1 MEGSYLVRSNMARNT
16 NINGLASLL
25 NAYSQKMQ
33 TEVKEIVEYHTG
45 EIETAAIRDAPGPG
59 DPIKT
64 QHGNIRQDQIA
75 DKRRG
80 NFVAISQAI
89 GYTIDTSGYKGTVY
103 VERSAG
109 EIAAYCEFGTG
120 QSAASYLSN
129 TPAEWRSLAQR
140 FYVDG
145 QGTIIN
151 QPYLLPNFLRQKP
164 KFIQDLKD
172 LAKNTKI

>member
-1 MEGSYLVRSNMARNT
+1 MATSFSQFAQRLNT
-16 NINGLASLL
+16 
-25 NAYSQKMQ
+25 YSQKMQ

-45 EIETAAIRDAPGPG
+45 EIETAAIRDAPGAG

-64 QHGNIRQDQIA
+64 QNSNIRQDQIA

-89 GYTIDTSGYKGTVY
+89 GYEIDTSGYKGIVY
-103 VERSAG
+103 VEKSAG

-120 QSAASYLSN
+120 QSASSYLST
-129 TPAEWRSLAQR
+129 TPAEWKSLAQR

>member
-1 MEGSYLVRSNMARNT
+1 MATSFAQFAQR
-16 NINGLASLL
+16 L

-89 GYTIDTSGYKGTVY
+89 GYEIQLNGYKGVIY
-103 VERSAG
+103 VEKSAG
-109 EIAAYCEFGTG
+109 EVAAWTEFGTG
-120 QSAASYLSN
+120 QSAASYLA
-129 TPAEWRSLAQR
+129 TVPAAWREKARQ
-140 FYVDG
+140 FYIDG
-145 QGTIIN
+145 TGSIIA
-151 QPYLLPNFLRQKP
+151 QPYLLPNFMRQKP

-172 LAKNTKI
+172 LAKNTRI